1 MYLYKKDNQYFVKNS
16 RDDQSEPQVISEAIY
31 YEYMRPRWRE
41 SKRWSREKICR
52 DGKGNRCKGD
62 CSTCPHKP
70 IGRPLSLEW
79 LAEDGLL
86 PTNSFSVEEYV
97 MQKELLHAL
106 NTAISLLDE
115 QERDIIWL
123 HFYKNNTEAV
133 VGRILGLSQKTVNN
147 RKRSILEKLQEML
160 KDYR

>member
-1 MYLYKKDNQYFVKNS
+1 MPLS
-16 RDDQSEPQVISEAIY
+16 I
-31 YEYMRPRWRE
+31 
-41 SKRWSREKICR
+41 
-52 DGKGNRCKGD
+52 
-62 CSTCPHKP
+62 
-70 IGRPLSLEW
+70 PLSLEW

-86 PTNSFSVEEYV
+86 PTNSFSIEEYV

-123 HFYKNNTEAV
+123 YFYKNNTEAV